1 VISRST
7 LRRTAKSHSLCVL
20 PRSTRV
26 VFPFSGRLPL
36 TVPSKS
42 FTPNL
47 FADPHHLTRVP
58 SIFYKNLAGLGYP
71 LPEPPLA
78 THHSPLHSSPFFSIA
93 LRTLLHFSA
102 LAKTQPFS
110 FQGVAHSLP
119 KMRGCGCSQ
128 RSNVQLSNLQTIPSS
143 HCSQPPLV
151 PQSAKARSSRWRRET
166 YSPQPV
172 SKMIERTSGTVRA
185 WSPLQVVP
193 GSSVLMLDRS
203 RVARSTAS
211 GKDAGKQRVGKAGSV
226 RLG

>member
-1 VISRST
+1 MLAWVVISRST

-26 VFPFSGRLPL
+26 VFPFSGRFPL

-58 SIFYKNLAGLGYP
+58 SIFYKKTLGDGLP
-71 LPEPPLA
+71 VTRTP
-78 THHSPLHSSPFFSIA
+78 TRHSSVATAFKSFFFHSIA
-93 LRTLLHFSA
+93 HSFALFCTFLH
-102 LAKTQPFS
+102 LPKTQPFS

-143 HCSQPPLV
+143 HCKPTSFGATIRKGTDQPLE
-151 PQSAKARSSRWRRET
+151 AGNI
-166 YSPQPV
+166 SP
-172 SKMIERTSGTVRA
+172 A
-185 WSPLQVVP
+185 
-193 GSSVLMLDRS
+193 
-203 RVARSTAS
+203 
-211 GKDAGKQRVGKAGSV
+211 AGV
-226 RLG
+226 